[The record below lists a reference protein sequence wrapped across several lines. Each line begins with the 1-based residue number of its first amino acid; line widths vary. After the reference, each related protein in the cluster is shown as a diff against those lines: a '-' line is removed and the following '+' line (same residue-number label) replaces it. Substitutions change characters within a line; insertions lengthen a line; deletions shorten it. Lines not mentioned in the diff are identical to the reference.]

1 MSGGYPKRFFE
12 KLRPPRR
19 VWYIAPRRLASA
31 QEGRWASLH
40 FHMTNSYL
48 INWLYVWLFI
58 AAGGALVVV
67 ILLFSK
73 LINPS
78 HPTAEKLAPYECG
91 IPPVGNPWA
100 PFAVR
105 YYVFGLLFLVF
116 DVEAV
121 FLFPWALVFR
131 SLGTSGFIEMLLFIA
146 VLGFGLLYA
155 WRKGALEWA

>member
-1 MSGGYPKRFFE
+1 
-12 KLRPPRR
+12 
-19 VWYIAPRRLASA
+19 
-31 QEGRWASLH
+31 
-40 FHMTNSYL
+40 MTSTYL

-78 HPTAEKLAPYECG
+78 HLTAEKLAPYECG

-131 SLGTSGFIEMLLFIA
+131 TLGTAGFVEMLLFIA

>member
-1 MSGGYPKRFFE
+1 VARAAFGIFRPDDSPRSPVPGG
-12 KLRPPRR
+12 R
-19 VWYIAPRRLASA
+19 VSA
-31 QEGRWASLH
+31 
-40 FHMTNSYL
+40 FHMTSTYL
-48 INWLYVWLFI
+48 TDWIYVWLFI
-58 AAGGALVVV
+58 AAGGALVVL

-73 LINPS
+73 LLNPS
-78 HPTAEKLAPYECG
+78 HLTPEKLAPYECG

-131 SLGTSGFIEMLLFIA
+131 TLGTAGFVEMLLFIA

>member
-1 MSGGYPKRFFE
+1 MDTRGGSPASCAARAAFGIF
-12 KLRPPRR
+12 RPDDSPRSR
-19 VWYIAPRRLASA
+19 VPGVRVSD
-31 QEGRWASLH
+31 
-40 FHMTNSYL
+40 FHMTSTYL
-48 INWLYVWLFI
+48 TTWLYVWLYI
-58 AAGGALVVV
+58 AAGGALVVL
-67 ILLFSK
+67 ILLLSK

-78 HPTAEKLAPYECG
+78 HLTPEKLAPYECG

-105 YYVFGLLFLVF
+105 YYIFGLLFLVF

-121 FLFPWALVFR
+121 FLFPWTLVFR
-131 SLGTSGFIEMLLFIA
+131 TLGTAGFVEMLLFIA

>member
-1 MSGGYPKRFFE
+1 
-12 KLRPPRR
+12 
-19 VWYIAPRRLASA
+19 
-31 QEGRWASLH
+31 
-40 FHMTNSYL
+40 MTSTYL
-48 INWLYVWLFI
+48 TNWLYVWLFVV
-58 AAGGALVVV
+58 AGAGLVVL

-78 HPTAEKLAPYECG
+78 HLTPAKLAPYECG

-131 SLGTSGFIEMLLFIA
+131 GLGTSGFVEMLLFIA
-146 VLGFGLLYA
+146 VLGVGLLYA